1 MSQFSVLIIGENPEE
16 QLQKYHDFRRTGT
29 EDKYVKEID
38 VTKEALERVKGCGIY
53 RTLKFYQL
61 YNEALNKYAV
71 IEDEQDIDI
80 KNKHKY
86 GYAIV
91 QDGKLVKLVIR
102 TNPDKKWTCYS
113 PDCVFLLKNGSIA
126 SKALKKDIDFETVIN
141 NTCLEA
147 EKEYDKF
154 QTFLSSNNLEFPKT
168 WEECKAEFKTYEKAD
183 KFYLKQK
190 AVEVFNKHR
199 SEFKGPYY
207 KCPFSYFGKSKEDFI
222 ERERYQGV
230 VTFAVVKDS
239 QWFSRRE
246 NLWVS
251 TSNDIS
257 REDWNAK
264 FWELVNS
271 VPDDTMFSLYN
282 CHI

>member
-1 MSQFSVLIIGENPEE
+1 MSHFIVLVIGENPEQ
-16 QLQKYHDFRRTGT
+16 QLQGYHEFESTGI
-29 EDKYVKEID
+29 DDRYVKNVDI
-38 VTKEALERVKGCGIY
+38 TKAVLSYAEDCGLTFGLEEYG
-53 RTLKFYQL
+53 LK
-61 YNEALNKYAV
+61 NKV
-71 IEDEQDIDI
+71 IKSKLDLDIMF
-80 KNKHKY
+80 KHKY
-86 GYAIV
+86 GYALV
-91 QDGKLVKLVIR
+91 QDGKLIEAIQR
-102 TNPDKKWTCYS
+102 TNPNAKWDWYRPECG
-113 PDCVFLLKNGSIA
+113 FLLKDKTKNFV
-126 SKALKKDIDFETVIN
+126 ALKKDIDFETKITN
-141 NTCLEA
+141 ARLEA
-147 EKEYDKF
+147 QKEYDKF
-154 QTFLSSNNLEFPKT
+154 QILLSSNNLKFPKT
-168 WEECKAEFKTYEKAD
+168 REECLAEFQTYIEANE
-183 KFYLKQK
+183 FYSKQA
-190 AVEVFNKHR
+190 AVKVFNKHKF
-199 SEFKGPYY
+199 EFKGPYY
-207 KCPFSYFGKSKEDFI
+207 ECPFSYFGKSKEDFI